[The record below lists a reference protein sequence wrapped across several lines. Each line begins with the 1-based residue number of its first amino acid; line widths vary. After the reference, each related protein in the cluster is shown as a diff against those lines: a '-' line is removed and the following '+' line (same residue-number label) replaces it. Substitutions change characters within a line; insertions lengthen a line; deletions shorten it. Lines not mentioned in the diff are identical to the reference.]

1 MLILLQASVIAEM
14 WEEFKF
20 AINPLAGDTKP
31 NPATTAETNA
41 LSRASSRLMSKVC
54 NKLTPH
60 SCAFK
65 SMYGTDGG
73 QVC

>member
-1 MLILLQASVIAEM
+1 MLMLMLMLMLLQASVTTEM

-31 NPATTAETNA
+31 NPALTAENNA

-54 NKLTPH
+54 NSLSSLLCLTP
-60 SCAFK
+60 
-65 SMYGTDGG
+65 
-73 QVC
+73 VP